1 MPAVLSESIP
11 DEYIR
16 KIIHIDMD
24 AFYASVEQRDN
35 PELRGKP
42 LAVGGS
48 KERGVVAAASY
59 EARAFGVKSAMPS
72 RTAYRRCP
80 DIIFVKPNFEKYK
93 AVSQQI
99 RSILYR
105 YTDLVEPLSLDE
117 AYLDVS
123 HNKKGI
129 SSASKIARKIREE
142 IKSETQLNASAGI
155 SINKFLAKVASDINK
170 PNGQKTIM
178 PDDVIS
184 FLEELPIGKFYGI
197 GSKTAEKMKALG
209 IHNGRDLKTWNLS
222 LLQQEFG
229 KAGQHY
235 YNIVR
240 GLQKSQVKPHRERKS
255 LGAERTFSEDLRGL
269 AEVEKALKGI
279 FEIWNKRVQES
290 ELKGRTIGLKLKSQ
304 NFEIVSRSHTLDHA
318 TKDPKELWHWAQSL
332 LHDYYKGEALRLI
345 GLSLSNFSELKVP
358 QSTQLTLDF

>member
-1 MPAVLSESIP
+1 MMMVLSSSIP

-35 PELRGKP
+35 PELQGKP

-59 EARAFGVKSAMPS
+59 EARAYGVRSAMPS
-72 RTAYRRCP
+72 RTAFRRCP
-80 DIIFVKPNFEKYK
+80 DIIFVKPNFEKYR
-93 AVSQQI
+93 AVSKQI
-99 RSILYR
+99 RAIFYS

-129 SSASKIARKIREE
+129 DSASKIARKIREE
-142 IKSETQLNASAGI
+142 IKAETQLNASAGI

-178 PDDVIS
+178 PDEVIG

-197 GSKTAEKMKALG
+197 GAKTAEKMKSLG
-209 IHNGRDLKTWNLS
+209 IHHGRDLKTWDLS

-229 KAGQHY
+229 KAGAHY
-235 YNIVR
+235 FNIVR
-240 GLQKSQVKPHRERKS
+240 GLQKSEVKPHRERKS
-255 LGAERTFSEDLRGL
+255 LGAERTFSND
-269 AEVEKALKGI
+269 LKGI
-279 FEIWNKRVQES
+279 AEAERALKDIFEVWNKRVQES
-290 ELKGRTIGLKLKSQ
+290 GLKGRTISLKLKSQ
-304 NFEIVSRSHTLDHA
+304 NFEVITRSHTLDHA
-318 TKDPKELWHWAQSL
+318 TNAKEELWHWAHHL
-332 LHDYYKGEALRLI
+332 LHQDYKGEALRLM
-345 GLSLSNFSELKVP
+345 GLSLSNFSELKTI
-358 QSTQLTLDF
+358 QSPQLTLDF

>member
-1 MPAVLSESIP
+1 
-11 DEYIR
+11 
-16 KIIHIDMD
+16 MD

-59 EARAFGVKSAMPS
+59 EAREYGVRSAMPS

-80 DIIFVKPNFEKYK
+80 HLVFVKPNFDKYRK
-93 AVSQQI
+93 VSHQI
-99 RSILYR
+99 REIFYR

-129 SSASKIARKIREE
+129 TSASKIARQIREE
-142 IKSETQLNASAGI
+142 IKAETGLNASAGI

-178 PDDVIS
+178 PEEVIS
-184 FLEELPIGKFYGI
+184 FLEELAIAKFYGI
-197 GSKTAEKMKALG
+197 GTKTAEKMKSLG
-209 IHNGRDLKTWNLS
+209 IHYGRDLKTWDLA

-229 KAGQHY
+229 KAGSHF

-240 GLQKSQVKPHRERKS
+240 GLQKSPVKPERERKS
-255 LGAERTFSEDLRGL
+255 LGAERTFSEDIRGI
-269 AEVEKALKGI
+269 AAAEKALKEI
-279 FEIWNKRVQES
+279 FEIWISRIQAS
-290 ELKGRTIGLKLKSQ
+290 GLKGRTISLKLKSQ
-304 NFEIVSRSHTLDHA
+304 NFEVLSRSHSLDQ
-318 TKDPKELWHWAQSL
+318 PSNSPEVLWHWAQDL
-332 LHDYYKGEALRLI
+332 LHQDYKGEALRLI
-345 GLSLSNFSELKVP
+345 GLSLSNFSELKASS
-358 QSTQLTLDF
+358 STQLTLDF